1 MSDYLTFWKAGDGNE
16 AVFFR
21 PVETGA
27 LYVTPALAPLLD
39 RLLLFSRQNQALVL
53 ITGEA
58 GTGKS
63 TLLKWLYDNVPPE
76 SHEMLLCSMVRRET
90 EAGWLTP
97 LVASLMGRG
106 NDGEEPADL
115 PELIRWAAGRMDEL
129 IAEKRKLIVAID
141 AAHLA
146 ATPAALDEV
155 VAFLNLQSLAGT
167 CLSFVLCG
175 DQALSTTI
183 EATPELAA
191 KVALHVALPLLSRR
205 GCEEYLMHRMAAAGL
220 AVPFE
225 AEALDLLAEHSRGV
239 MTQLNGLAENALI
252 EAAREQVRRISA
264 RMVGLA
270 LQNVAPTGDRM
281 RSRRTAPQAPSAS
294 APPSQAS
301 AVAPSVLDA
310 ESDESTPSASTATV
324 TADAA
329 KAGIPTGIPTPEC
342 LAESAV
348 ESGTQSGPTVTA
360 PTPLPP
366 SPPMRNQEHA
376 KGEEEPTESPSIK
389 LSSLFK
395 SERPKTSKP

>member
-1 MSDYLTFWKAGDGNE
+1 MNDYLTFWQAGDGNE

-27 LYVTPALAPLLD
+27 LYVPSALAPLLD

-63 TLLKWLYDNVPPE
+63 TLLKWLYDHVPPE

-97 LVASLMGRG
+97 LVASLMGRSD
-106 NDGEEPADL
+106 DGEEPADL
-115 PELIRWAAGRMDEL
+115 AELIRWAAGRMDEL

-146 ATPAALDEV
+146 ATPAALGEV

-167 CLSFVLCG
+167 CLSFVLSG
-175 DQALSTTI
+175 DPSLAATI
-183 EATPELAA
+183 ETTPELAA
-191 KVALHVALPLLSRR
+191 KVALHVSLPPLSRR
-205 GCEEYLMHRMAAAGL
+205 GCEEYLAHRLAAAGL
-220 AVPFE
+220 TVPFE

-239 MTQLNGLAENALI
+239 MTQLNVLAENTLI
-252 EAAREQVRRISA
+252 EAAREQARRISA

-270 LQNVAPTGDRM
+270 LKSIAPPGEKTP
-281 RSRRTAPQAPSAS
+281 SRQAPPQAPSVPSPKTMAATSSSPVDASDAS
-294 APPSQAS
+294 APA
-301 AVAPSVLDA
+301 
-310 ESDESTPSASTATV
+310 TTAT
-324 TADAA
+324 DAA
-329 KAGIPTGIPTPEC
+329 PADTPAGIPTSENTTPPP
-342 LAESAV
+342 LESAV
-348 ESGTQSGPTVTA
+348 QSGPNAA
-360 PTPLPP
+360 PRPP
-366 SPPMRNQEHA
+366 PPAPPIRGQEPA
-376 KGEEEPTESPSIK
+376 KGEDEPTESPSIK

-395 SERPKTSKP
+395 SERPKTPKP